1 MAMPYNILYK
11 TTNTV
16 NGNIYVGIHKCKKL
30 NDGYIGNGV
39 YTSLDGQTLRRDYS
53 SRKRI
58 PFVAAVLKHG
68 CKNFKREIIAI
79 LESYDA
85 AAELEKFIVNEDFI
99 QRSDTYNVK
108 TGGIKDFVR
117 NISNEERH
125 RRSIWMKQ
133 LNSRG
138 KNKKWRDN
146 IGKSQKG
153 RIQKPSAIEKM
164 RKSLT
169 KYDYTEVAKQIKPLL
184 NDGFSESEIIQITG
198 YSKGCIYRA
207 KKKIKQNAV

>member
-1 MAMPYNILYK
+1 MPYSILYK
-11 TTNTV
+11 TTNIV

-53 SRKRI
+53 SRKGI

-68 CKNFKREIIAI
+68 CENFKREIIAI
-79 LESYDA
+79 LESYKA
-85 AAELEKFIVNEDFI
+85 AAELEKFIVNEDFV
-99 QRSDTYNVK
+99 QRSDTYNVRV
-108 TGGIKDFVR
+108 GGIKGFID
-117 NISNEERH
+117 NISDKERQ
-125 RRSIWMKQ
+125 RRSNWMKQ

-138 KNKKWRDN
+138 KHKEWRDN
-146 IGKSQKG
+146 IGKAQKG

-169 KYDYTEVAKQIKPLL
+169 KYDYTEVAQQIKHLL
-184 NDGFSESEIIQITG
+184 NDGFSESQITEMTG